1 VILMRRGGKHRDR
14 GIEVCMVLRNP
25 QARFMPGVWVFPG
38 GAVDPA
44 DGEGDAGHRACA
56 VREMREEA
64 GVELDPDSLVPY
76 SRWITPEA
84 VPVRFDTLFYVALA
98 PPHSPP
104 KPDGEE
110 TVEAGWFEPRVA
122 LDRHAA
128 GEMALV
134 FPTIKHLESL
144 LEHPNAEAAIEA
156 ARSRDVKPVMPRVVG
171 EGGERR
177 IVLD

>member
-1 VILMRRGGKHRDR
+1 VILLRRGGKHVDR

-25 QARFMPGVWVFPG
+25 ESRFMPGVWVFPG
-38 GAVDPA
+38 GTVDA
-44 DGEGDAGHRACA
+44 AEGDGEAAHRTCA
-56 VREMREEA
+56 VRELHEEA
-64 GVELDPDSLVPY
+64 GIALDPAELVLY

-84 VPVRFDTLFYVALA
+84 VPIRFDTYFYIALA

-122 LDRHAA
+122 LDHHRAD
-128 GEMALV
+128 EMALV

-144 LEHPNAEAAIEA
+144 LEFPNAEAAIEA
-156 ARSRDVKPVMPRVVG
+156 ARMRDVKPVTPRVVG
-171 EGGERR
+171 EGKDRR
-177 IVLD
+177 IVVD